1 MFWHSAGYS
10 PRKSWRLPTRHDL
23 LNIDN
28 ELTKSITLPINVYG
42 IVAYYLEL
50 LYYQGV
56 EKLSKR
62 KQGETKM
69 TQKAQAEQVEQGS
82 NKIPEGWARIYA
94 HELAGELYS
103 LAGQLYSAENKAN
116 QLRIALRDNIEK
128 GETFGYDVSS
138 LVDGGDDIGG
148 CIMQAKEAIEK
159 VQELLS
165 ETFGVISNADADRLA
180 ERVAIKNL
188 P

>member
-1 MFWHSAGYS
+1 
-10 PRKSWRLPTRHDL
+10 
-23 LNIDN
+23 
-28 ELTKSITLPINVYG
+28 
-42 IVAYYLEL
+42 
-50 LYYQGV
+50 
-56 EKLSKR
+56 
-62 KQGETKM
+62 M

-103 LAGQLYSAENKAN
+103 LAGQLYSAENLAN
-116 QLRIALRDNIEK
+116 ELDRALAHDTDK
-128 GETFGYDVSS
+128 GTKYGYDMDS
-138 LVDGGDDIGG
+138 LNTGSDDIGA